1 MAAGGATGGVAMAR
15 HLPHPVWRVAARI
28 TVLFGLGCAIGVW
41 GLLGPVATVVVTC
54 IPVAFVTAAGG
65 RKVSGSVRLG
75 WNVAL
80 VLVASGGLVAACGW
94 AGVLLLAI
102 VTSTSPLA
110 RIALKS
116 GPVLVALRR
125 GVPWEEAVRID
136 HQEPAA
142 SHPEPVRGSAP
153 PPLLLLAGMPAA
165 DGVAS
170 LDDHALCEAWRR
182 SYVCLEACSTTA
194 ARHEVVRRRQLYLDE
209 LIRRHP
215 AEARRWLEAG
225 ARAAGNPL
233 PFLERPTRDRR
244 LSQGG
249 GLEEMGPGVER
260 SDGAA

>member
-1 MAAGGATGGVAMAR
+1 MASRPAHQPWRLAAGT
-15 HLPHPVWRVAARI
+15 
-28 TVLFGLGCAIGVW
+28 TVILGLGCAVFVW
-41 GLLGPVATVVVTC
+41 GLLGVVATVVCTS
-54 IPVAFVTAAGG
+54 IPVALVAAAGG
-65 RKVSGSVRLG
+65 RDMSGSVRLG
-75 WNVAL
+75 WNVSV
-80 VLVASGGLVAACGW
+80 VLMASAGLVAACGW
-94 AGVLLLAI
+94 AGVLLLVI

-116 GPVLVALRR
+116 GPVLVAMRR

-136 HQEPAA
+136 QQEPAE
-142 SHPEPVRGSAP
+142 SHPERVRGNAP

-215 AEARRWLEAG
+215 AEARRWLDAG

-233 PFLERPTRDRR
+233 PFLERPIRDQR

-249 GLEEMGPGVER
+249 GLDEMRPGVER

>member
-1 MAAGGATGGVAMAR
+1 
-15 HLPHPVWRVAARI
+15 VAARI
-28 TVLFGLGCAIGVW
+28 TVLLGLGCALGVW
-41 GLLGPVATVVVTC
+41 GLLGPLATVVFTC
-54 IPVAFVTAAGG
+54 IPAALVAAAGG
-65 RKVSGSVRLG
+65 RSVRGCVRLG
-75 WNVAL
+75 WTVAL
-80 VLVASGGLVAACGW
+80 VVVACGGLVAVCGW

-102 VTSTSPLA
+102 VTWTSPLA

-116 GPVLVALRR
+116 GPVLAALRQ
-125 GVPWEEAVRID
+125 GVPWEEAARIG
-136 HQEPAA
+136 QQAPAE
-142 SHPEPVRGSAP
+142 SHPEPVRGNGP
-153 PPLLLLAGMPAA
+153 PSLVLLAGMPTA

-182 SYVCLEACSTTA
+182 SYVCLEACATSA

-215 AEARRWLEAG
+215 AEARRWLGAG

-233 PFLERPTRDRR
+233 PFLERPIRDRR

-249 GLEEMGPGVER
+249 GLDDMGPGVER